1 MSELKA
7 KLQSSQVAAMKAREA
22 QKVQALRNIMSA
34 IKKREVDERISLTD
48 ADIEKLLLTMSK
60 QIQETLDQAKGA
72 GRAEAVAE
80 AEFEMA
86 IVKSYLPEQMT
97 EADVNALVKKLA
109 DELKASGTMPAG
121 NAAMGALMKAAR
133 EKIGSKA
140 DGRLIQAAVKSQLGM
155 S

>member
-1 MSELKA
+1 MSALKA
-7 KLQSSQVAAMKAREA
+7 KLQASQVTAMKAHEA
-22 QKVQALRNIMSA
+22 PKVQAIRNIMAA

-60 QIQETLDQAKGA
+60 QIQETLDQAKTA
-72 GRAEAVAE
+72 GRPEAIAE

-86 IVKSYLPEQMT
+86 IVKSYLPEQMS

-109 DELKASGTMPAG
+109 DELKASGSMPAG
-121 NAAMGALMKAAR
+121 NAAMGALMKLAR

-140 DGRLIQAAVKSQLGM
+140 DGRLIQAAVKMQLG
-155 S
+155 

>member
-7 KLQSSQVAAMKAREA
+7 KLQTAQVTAMKAREA

-34 IKKREVDERISLTD
+34 IKKREVDERKDMSD
-48 ADIEKLLLTMSK
+48 AEIEKLLLTMSK
-60 QIQETLDQAKGA
+60 QIQETLDQAKTV
-72 GRAEAVAE
+72 GRPEAVAE

-86 IVKSYLPEQMT
+86 IVKSFLPEQMS
-97 EADVNALVKKLA
+97 ESQVNDMVAKIFV
-109 DELKASGTMPAG
+109 ELKAAGPLPEG

-133 EKIGSKA
+133 EKIGSRA